1 MNFLSLDERLNDA
14 LREDLGR
21 GDITTDAVIHSIVWG
36 SAKATARVL
45 AKESLVLAGWPIL
58 VRVFGLL
65 GAIEDEVAFAEGDCV
80 AKDQTIGYVRGE
92 PGTLLKGERVS
103 LNILQRMCGIA
114 TETKEFVS
122 LVSRT
127 RAKILDTRK
136 TTPLWR
142 DLEKYSVR
150 CGGGFS
156 HRHGLDDGILIK
168 ENHSAVAGGIT
179 QAVRACRE
187 GGSHLHR
194 IEVEVRDLNELREA
208 LSAGADI
215 VLLDNM
221 SVDQVKRSVE
231 IVDGQAQIEVSGG
244 IRKDNVAAYA
254 EAGVDFISLGA
265 LTHSYR
271 SRDISILLDMK

>member
-21 GDITTDAVIHSIVWG
+21 GDITTDAVIRSIG
-36 SAKATARVL
+36 SPAVKATARVL

-58 VRVFGLL
+58 VRVFRLL
-65 GAIEDEVAFAEGDCV
+65 GAVEDEVAFGEGDCV
-80 AKDQTIGYVRGE
+80 GKDQTIGYVRGE
-92 PGTLLKGERVS
+92 PATLLNGERVG

-114 TETKEFVS
+114 SETREY
-122 LVSRT
+122 VSRVSHT

-142 DLEKYSVR
+142 DLEKYAVR
-150 CGGGFS
+150 CGGGYS

-168 ENHSAVAGGIT
+168 ENHSAVAGGVAKAI
-179 QAVRACRE
+179 RACRE
-187 GGSHLHR
+187 AGSHLHR
-194 IEVEVRDLNELREA
+194 VEVEVRDLDELKEA
-208 LSAGADI
+208 LSAKADI

-221 SVDQVKRSVE
+221 SPEKVTEAVG
-231 IVDGQAQIEVSGG
+231 IINGQALIEVSGG
-244 IRKDNVAAYA
+244 IKKENIAAYA
-254 EAGVDFISLGA
+254 EAGAEFISLGV

-271 SRDISILLDMK
+271 SRDISILLDM

>member
-21 GDITTDAVIHSIVWG
+21 GDITTDAVIRSIG
-36 SAKATARVL
+36 SQSAKASARVL
-45 AKESLVLAGWPIL
+45 AKEGLVLAGWPIL
-58 VRVFGLL
+58 VRVFRLL
-65 GAIEDEVAFAEGDCV
+65 GAVEDEVAFHEGECV
-80 AKDQTIGYVRGE
+80 GKDQTVGYIRGE
-92 PGTLLKGERVS
+92 PGALLKGERVG

-114 TETKEFVS
+114 SETREFVS
-122 LVSRT
+122 RVSHT

-142 DLEKYSVR
+142 DLEKYAVR
-150 CGGGFS
+150 CGGGYS

-168 ENHSAVAGGIT
+168 ENHSAVAGGVANAI
-179 QAVRACRE
+179 RACRE
-187 GGSHLHR
+187 SGSHLHR

-208 LSAGADI
+208 LSARADV

-221 SVDQVKRSVE
+221 TVDQVKEAVG
-231 IVDGQAQIEVSGG
+231 IINGQALIEVSGG
-244 IRKDNVAAYA
+244 IRRDNVADYA
-254 EAGVDFISLGA
+254 EAGAHFISLGA

-271 SRDISILLDMK
+271 SRDISILLDM

>member
-21 GDITTDAVIHSIVWG
+21 GDITTDAILR
-36 SAKATARVL
+36 SADSRSAGTTARVV

-58 VRVFGLL
+58 VRVFRLL
-65 GAIEDEVAFAEGDCV
+65 GSVEDEVAFKEGECV
-80 AKDQTIGYVRGE
+80 GKDQTLGYIRGE
-92 PGTLLKGERVS
+92 PATLLKGERVG

-114 TETKEFVS
+114 TQTREFVS
-122 LVSRT
+122 RVAHT

-142 DLEKYSVR
+142 DLEKYAVR
-150 CGGGFS
+150 CGGGHS

-168 ENHSAVAGGIT
+168 ENHSAVAGGIAKAI
-179 QAVRACRE
+179 QACRDT
-187 GGSHLHR
+187 GSHLHR

-208 LSAGADI
+208 LSAQADI

-221 SVDQVKRSVE
+221 SVEQVRQAVAL
-231 IVDGQAQIEVSGG
+231 INGRAQIEVSGG
-244 IRKDNVAAYA
+244 IRQDNVAAYA

-271 SRDISILLDMK
+271 SRDISILLDM

>member
-21 GDITTDAVIHSIVWG
+21 GDITTDAVIRSIG
-36 SAKATARVL
+36 TRSGRATARVI
-45 AKESLVLAGWPIL
+45 AKEPLVLAGWPIL

-65 GAIEDEVAFAEGDCV
+65 GPIEDEVHFGEGECV
-80 AKDQTIGYVRGE
+80 GKDQTIGHVRGE
-92 PGTLLKGERVS
+92 PATLLKGERVS

-114 TETKEFVS
+114 SETRDFVNRIS
-122 LVSRT
+122 IT

-142 DLEKYSVR
+142 DLEKYAVR
-150 CGGGFS
+150 CGGGYS

-168 ENHSAVAGGIT
+168 ENHSAVAGGIAKAI
-179 QAVRACRE
+179 QACRE
-187 GGSHLHR
+187 TGSHLHR
-194 IEVEVRDLNELREA
+194 IEVEVRDLNELRQA
-208 LSAGADI
+208 LTAGADI

-221 SVDQVKRSVE
+221 SAAQVREAVE
-231 IVDGQAQIEVSGG
+231 VVNGQAQIEVSGG
-244 IRKDNVAAYA
+244 IRKENVSAYA
-254 EAGVDFISLGA
+254 EAGVDFISLGV

-271 SRDISILLDMK
+271 SRDISILLDM

>member
-21 GDITTDAVIHSIVWG
+21 GDITTDAVIRSID
-36 SAKATARVL
+36 SRPAQATARVI

-58 VRVFGLL
+58 VRVFRLL
-65 GAIEDEVAFAEGDCV
+65 GPIEDEVKFGEGECV
-80 AKDQTIGYVRGE
+80 GKDQLLGSVRGE
-92 PGTLLKGERVS
+92 PATLLKGERVG

-114 TETKEFVS
+114 TETREFVS
-122 LVSRT
+122 RVSHT

-142 DLEKYSVR
+142 DLEKYAVR
-150 CGGGFS
+150 CGGGNS
-156 HRHGLDDGILIK
+156 HRHGLDDGVLIK
-168 ENHSAVAGGIT
+168 ENHSAVAGGI
-179 QAVRACRE
+179 AKAIRACRE
-187 GGSHLHR
+187 SGSHLHR
-194 IEVEVRDLNELREA
+194 IEVEVRDFNELREA
-208 LSAGADI
+208 LSAKADV

-221 SVDQVKRSVE
+221 SVVQVKEAVG
-231 IVDGQAQIEVSGG
+231 IVNGQALIEVSGG
-244 IRKDNVAAYA
+244 IRQDSVASYA

-271 SRDISILLDMK
+271 SRDISILLDT

>member
-1 MNFLSLDERLNDA
+1 MNFLNLDERLNDA

-21 GDITTDAVIHSIVWG
+21 GDTTTDAVTRSAG
-36 SAKATARVL
+36 LRSAKASARVL

-58 VRVFGLL
+58 VRVFRLL
-65 GAIEDEVAFAEGDCV
+65 GPIEEEVAFAEGDCV
-80 AKDQTIGYVRGE
+80 GANQTIGYVRGE
-92 PGTLLKGERVS
+92 PATLLKGERVS

-114 TETKEFVS
+114 TETREY
-122 LVSRT
+122 VSRVSHT

-150 CGGGFS
+150 CGGGYS
-156 HRHGLDDGILIK
+156 HRQGLDDGILIK

-179 QAVRACRE
+179 QAIRACRE
-187 GGSHLHR
+187 EGSHLHR

-208 LSAGADI
+208 LAARADI

-221 SVDQVKRSVE
+221 SVDQVREAVG
-231 IVDGQAQIEVSGG
+231 IIGGQAKIEVSGG
-244 IRKDNVAAYA
+244 IRKENVAAYA

-271 SRDISILLDMK
+271 SRDISILLDM